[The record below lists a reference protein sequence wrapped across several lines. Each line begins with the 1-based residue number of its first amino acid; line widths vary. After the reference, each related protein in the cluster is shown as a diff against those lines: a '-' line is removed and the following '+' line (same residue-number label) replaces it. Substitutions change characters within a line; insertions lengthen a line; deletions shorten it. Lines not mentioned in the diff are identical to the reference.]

1 MAIDYASKI
10 PNNVGLGSNRALQRA
25 LEHWQPRYLDWWR
38 EAGPVD
44 AEASQVYLRTAVSV
58 ETGGW
63 AHFDYVKMPDYRW
76 GIFLTERVADRT
88 IGFGDEFGKV
98 KDAVRNAGDSHDPIT
113 NAAVEATRASPY
125 LMGHVM
131 LIGGAVLVAVIIALV
146 AFG

>member
-1 MAIDYASKI
+1 MARDTKDHAEDKD
-10 PNNVGLGSNRALQRA
+10 GLAKN
-25 LEHWQPRYLDWWR
+25 LD
-38 EAGPVD
+38 
-44 AEASQVYLRTAVSV
+44 
-58 ETGGW
+58 
-63 AHFDYVKMPDYRW
+63 K
-76 GIFLTERVADRT
+76 
-88 IGFGDEFGKV
+88 FGDEFGKV